1 MLINK
6 EESWSAGLDG
16 IMGSA
21 LGIAAK
27 AHCQLFSSYLLFP
40 VVVARFSTFC
50 GAPAQAGSA
59 PRRARAAPNRAP
71 SNERVACHS
80 AAPRAAARP
89 RRGARRWAARRGR
102 RASGGR
108 PSGAKARTPPS
119 GGARPRGRPRW
130 DRGGLIRSGR
140 RPGAARG
147 AGRRRAARGR
157 ATAARRGACAAPW
170 LCLGCLCEG
179 HARDPPHRRHAAGEG
194 GGGATS
200 MPRMRRL
207 PRLACR
213 PREAQ
218 TPGQVGATGAV
229 TPLLCEALRRPADS
243 RWARRALEA
252 ACCADAPSLRIAR
265 RAPPP
270 ARRAAPQGARTPHL
284 PLFI

>member
-1 MLINK
+1 
-6 EESWSAGLDG
+6 
-16 IMGSA
+16 MGSA
-21 LGIAAK
+21 LGLRPEPIASCF
-27 AHCQLFSSYLLFP
+27 HPTCCFPSSWL
-40 VVVARFSTFC
+40 ASRHSA

-59 PRRARAAPNRAP
+59 PRRARAAPNRARRT
-71 SNERVACHS
+71 NERVACHS

-108 PSGAKARTPPS
+108 PSGAKARTPTS

-130 DRGGLIRSGR
+130 DGGGLIRSGR

-147 AGRRRAARGR
+147 AGRRRAARGEQQPRGAEPAPRRGFVWGASAR
-157 ATAARRGACAAPW
+157 ATRATRRIAATRQGR
-170 LCLGCLCEG
+170 
-179 HARDPPHRRHAAGEG
+179 G

-218 TPGQVGATGAV
+218 TPGQGLATGAV
-229 TPLLCEALRRPADS
+229 TPLLCEALRRPAAS